1 MKRTFSCFL
10 LAIVALLTF
19 TQCDDNTGSVGSTLV
34 PDNDMITAETK
45 TFHATS
51 NTIMA
56 NDSILANTSDVYLGM
71 YTDEESGTVFSSS
84 FVTQFGCTEDFE
96 FPMEGVVGDTASCL
110 KTEFSV
116 TNCVATSC
124 LTGHSA
130 SLYSSV
136 LNTLW
141 H

>member
-96 FPMEGVVGDTASCL
+96 FPLEGVVGDTASYTKL
-110 KTEFSV
+110 R
-116 TNCVATSC
+116 
-124 LTGHSA
+124 
-130 SLYSSV
+130 LYFEEYFGIFV
-136 LNTLW
+136 N
-141 H
+141 